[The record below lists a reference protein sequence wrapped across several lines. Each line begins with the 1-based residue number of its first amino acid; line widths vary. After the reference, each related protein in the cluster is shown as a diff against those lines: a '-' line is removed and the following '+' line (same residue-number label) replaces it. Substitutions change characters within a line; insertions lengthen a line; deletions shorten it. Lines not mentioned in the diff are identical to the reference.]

1 MLKKILQR
9 IRAFFARYA
18 TIFKYLILVAAL
30 SVALFTVASSSY
42 EKGVDQG
49 KALGHCRLM
58 CMMVGYYDY
67 EVDQELDCWCY
78 DDTSYFLM
86 PF

>member
-1 MLKKILQR
+1 MLKKLVRR
-9 IRAFFARYA
+9 IRAFFVKYA

-30 SVALFTVASSSY
+30 STALFTVAHVSY
-42 EKGVDQG
+42 ERGIDHGQ
-49 KALGHCRLM
+49 ALGHCRLM
-58 CMMVGYYDY
+58 CLMMGYYDY
-67 EVDQELDCWCY
+67 EIDQELDCWCY

>member
-9 IRAFFARYA
+9 IRAFFARYM
-18 TIFKYLILVAAL
+18 TIFKYLILVVAL

-49 KALGHCRLM
+49 LSLIHI
-58 CMMVGYYDY
+58 
-67 EVDQELDCWCY
+67 
-78 DDTSYFLM
+78 
-86 PF
+86 